1 MEGGYDPDCRRCMD
15 WSGYEA
21 GRYDESVQ
29 LIRKLTAL
37 RQSYAWA
44 DAETVIT
51 AQSETLIV
59 KRRLNEIELS
69 LYINLSDQDAAVDGR
84 IVRAHSHLLL

>member
-21 GRYDESVQ
+21 GRYDEPVQ
-29 LIRKLTAL
+29 LIQKLAAL
-37 RQSYAWA
+37 RRKYGLA

-51 AQSETLIV
+51 AQSEILIV
-59 KRRLNEIELS
+59 KRRLKEIELS
-69 LYINLSDQDAAVDGR
+69 LYINLSDQEAAVDGR
-84 IVRAHSHLLL
+84 IVRAHSYLLL